1 MCSKDKQI
9 GSVLN
14 ICQSSIFHKPLS
26 LMENH
31 LKPSIAPEIPLKNSD
46 FRWSNKGF
54 KYLGIT
60 VYPKVDNFFYSS
72 SKILLNTFQQS

>member
-1 MCSKDKQI
+1 
-9 GSVLN
+9 
-14 ICQSSIFHKPLS
+14 
-26 LMENH
+26 MENH
-31 LKPSIAPEIPLKNSD
+31 LKPSIALEIPLKNSD